1 MGIKWIDK
9 FLKVAESNGL
19 NYQILHYKN
28 GWIETLIVNGKR
40 CYTKS
45 KTYDP
50 KKGYYIGVD
59 TKKLDQKGDL
69 VIICGGDSNGHFR
82 DIFLIP
88 WKYFFETLRAGD
100 PKNTYGL
107 PKVYMQY
114 RLYLRD
120 RNGRWVM
127 SVQPTGRRELD
138 ITQWRYSVDGAL
150 ATLKL

>member
-1 MGIKWIDK
+1 MRIKWTDK

-19 NYQILHYKN
+19 NCQILHLEN

-40 CYTKS
+40 CYAKS
-45 KTYDP
+45 ITYNLNKKEYYTGVDP
-50 KKGYYIGVD
+50 KK
-59 TKKLDQKGDL
+59 LHQKGDL

-88 WKYFFETLRAGD
+88 WKYFFNTLRVGE
-100 PKNTYGL
+100 PQNTYRL

-114 RLYLRD
+114 RFYLRD
-120 RNGRWVM
+120 RNIKWVM
-127 SVQPTGRRELD
+127 SVQPAGSRELD

-150 ATLKL
+150 VALK